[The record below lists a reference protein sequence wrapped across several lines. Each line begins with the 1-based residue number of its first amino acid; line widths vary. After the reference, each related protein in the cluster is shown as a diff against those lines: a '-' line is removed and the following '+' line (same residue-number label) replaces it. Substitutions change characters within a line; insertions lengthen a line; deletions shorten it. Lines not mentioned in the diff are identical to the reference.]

1 MLKFLNFERNKL
13 PAEFSQKQIIIKM
26 NKNDVIRNLLFTF
39 LLLAVSFLMAQS
51 ADTNNFSTVQAE
63 KSRMLPFG
71 KDWAKKKGIDLPAPY
86 GVSTFFTYMGRG
98 IDITDV
104 TVEFGGREPESL
116 SEYGIFAVK
125 NQTYVAAIKFDAWIL
140 PVLNVYVLGGY
151 AYTSGNLN
159 LDLSIDRSI
168 LPLPPVE
175 MDINTS
181 SIVKGP
187 YTGIGTTLVAG
198 YKSWFVLAD
207 ANYGVTWP
215 DLVDNSINFTMLS
228 LRSGLAGKLGE
239 KNPIRAWLG
248 AAYMDSKCIIEIKEN
263 SDVLGEVIVRVEQ
276 HPVNPWTYQCG
287 FSIGAGKNFEFMT
300 ELGSNFDDAS
310 LIVLNVAYRF

>member
-1 MLKFLNFERNKL
+1 MK
-13 PAEFSQKQIIIKM
+13 
-26 NKNDVIRNLLFTF
+26 KNDVINYFICAA
-39 LLLAVSFLMAQS
+39 LLLAGSFLNAQP
-51 ADTNNFSTVQAE
+51 ADSNDFKPIQAE
-63 KSRMLPFG
+63 KSRVLPLG
-71 KDWAKKKGIDLPAPY
+71 ADWAQKKGIGLPAPY
-86 GVSTFFTYMGRG
+86 VVSAFFTSMNRG
-98 IDITDV
+98 VDITDV
-104 TVEFGGREPESL
+104 TVEFGGRAPESL
-116 SEYGIFAVK
+116 SEYGSFAVK
-125 NQTYVAAIKFDAWIL
+125 NQTYVCAIKFDAWIL
-140 PVLNVYVLGGY
+140 PFLNAYVLGGY

-159 LDLSIDRSI
+159 VDLSIDRSI

-175 MDINTS
+175 MNINTS

-187 YTGIGTTLVAG
+187 YTGIGTTLVTG

-215 DLVDNSINFTMLS
+215 DLVNNSINFTMLS
-228 LRSGLAGKLGE
+228 LRSGLAGKVGE

-248 AAYMDSKCIIEIKEN
+248 AAYMDSKCTIEIKES
-263 SDVLGEVIVRVEQ
+263 SDELGEVIIQVEQ

-310 LIVLNVAYRF
+310 ILVLNIAYRF